1 MLSNKSAH
9 SEMGVANTKIKLKTL
24 LNWSSNPIIFVAFLD
39 QAIGSF
45 FIKQSKCFF
54 SGGWWEATLG
64 ILSSLPFSIFY
75 FVVEPSD
82 RRSSRA
88 ALWFVR
94 SFFSG

>member
-24 LNWSSNPIIFVAFLD
+24 LNWSSNPIIFV
-39 QAIGSF
+39 GSF

-82 RRSSRA
+82 RSSSRA